1 MVFAKKASKTHYK
14 KDKHQ
19 HRTYVL
25 FMLCLKGDDKVII
38 AYYSMTGNIRRFLNS
53 MDIPDTY
60 ELYQITAGNVRDKID
75 ESFILVTPT
84 YGYGAVPDTVKEFL
98 QVNSYNLFAVASSGN
113 RNWGQDFAR
122 AGEYISNDY
131 SVPLLMK
138 FELHG
143 TPKERAQF
151 IVELEKVG
159 ELHESIR

>member
-1 MVFAKKASKTHYK
+1 
-14 KDKHQ
+14 
-19 HRTYVL
+19 
-25 FMLCLKGDDKVII
+25 MLSLKGDDKVII

-60 ELYQITAGNVRDKID
+60 ELYQITAANVRDKIN

-84 YGYGAVPDTVKEFL
+84 YGFGAVPDTVKEFL
-98 QVNSYNLFAVASSGN
+98 RVNSYNLFAVASSGN
-113 RNWGQDFAR
+113 RNWGQNFAR

-143 TPKERAQF
+143 TPEERAQF
-151 IVELEKVG
+151 IVELERAG